1 MRKRKYQ
8 FRMFGGLYLTTDGKT
23 IPISS
28 LVGKQLIALLTYLI
42 CNINN
47 QYQRKKSLIFSGLI
61 VKILQ
66 ML

>member
-28 LVGKQLIALLTYLI
+28 LFGKQLIALLTYLI
-42 CNINN
+42 CNYKQSVSKEKIID
-47 QYQRKKSLIFSGLI
+47 IF
-61 VKILQ
+61 
-66 ML
+66 